1 MKRARVGLTK
11 STTALP
17 PDPIPDQLR
26 KAFHDAMCLYADW
39 NPALPEPE
47 VQIGGSSHAI
57 GAVCA
62 LVEKFDD
69 RLPEEIFERLML
81 HMREIRYTLLRQKL
95 VAGHSYAAAGRCFL
109 RLIEDRKRHFLVP

>member
-1 MKRARVGLTK
+1 VERARVGLTK

-17 PDPIPDQLR
+17 PDPIPDQLCQ
-26 KAFHDAMCLYADW
+26 AFRDAVLLYVDW
-39 NPALPEPE
+39 NPALSEPE
-47 VQIGGSSHAI
+47 VQIGDSSHAI
-57 GAVCA
+57 SAVCA

-69 RLPEEIFERLML
+69 RLPDEIFERLIL
-81 HMREIRYTLLRQKL
+81 HIREIRYTLLRQKL

>member
-1 MKRARVGLTK
+1 MKRASV
-11 STTALP
+11 
-17 PDPIPDQLR
+17 PDPIPGQLR
-26 KAFHDAMCLYADW
+26 KAFHDAVWLYAGW

-47 VQIGGSSHAI
+47 VQIRGSSHSI
-57 GAVCA
+57 SAVCA

-81 HMREIRYTLLRQKL
+81 HTREIRYTLLRQKL

>member
-1 MKRARVGLTK
+1 MKRTRVGLTK

-26 KAFHDAMCLYADW
+26 KAFHDAVWLYADW
-39 NPALPEPE
+39 NPALPEPQ

-69 RLPEEIFERLML
+69 RLPEEIFERLMFY
-81 HMREIRYTLLRQKL
+81 MREIRYTLLRQKL
-95 VAGHSYAAAGRCFL
+95 VAGHCYAAAGRCFL

>member
-1 MKRARVGLTK
+1 L
-11 STTALP
+11 L

-26 KAFHDAMCLYADW
+26 KAFRDAVWLYADW
-39 NPALPEPE
+39 NSALPEPQ
-47 VQIGGSSHAI
+47 VQIGGSSHASSSHAI
-57 GAVCA
+57 SAVCA

-95 VAGHSYAAAGRCFL
+95 VAGHSYGAAGRCFL

>member
-1 MKRARVGLTK
+1 VGLTK

-26 KAFHDAMCLYADW
+26 KAFHDAVRLYADW

-47 VQIGGSSHAI
+47 VQIGRSSHAI
-57 GAVCA
+57 SAACA
-62 LVEKFDD
+62 LVEKFED
-69 RLPEEIFERLML
+69 RLPDEIFERLML
-81 HMREIRYTLLRQKL
+81 DMRDIRYTLLRQKL

>member
-1 MKRARVGLTK
+1 VGLIK

-26 KAFHDAMCLYADW
+26 KAFHDAVWLYAHW
-39 NPALPEPE
+39 NPALPEPQ

-57 GAVCA
+57 SAVCA
-62 LVEKFDD
+62 FVEKFDD
-69 RLPEEIFERLML
+69 RLPEEMFERLML

-95 VAGHSYAAAGRCFL
+95 VAEHSYAAAGRCFL

>member
-1 MKRARVGLTK
+1 MKRARVERTK

-26 KAFHDAMCLYADW
+26 KAFHDAVWLYADW
-39 NPALPEPE
+39 NPALPEPQ

-57 GAVCA
+57 SAVCA
-62 LVEKFDD
+62 FVEKFDD
-69 RLPEEIFERLML
+69 RLPEEMFERLML

>member
-1 MKRARVGLTK
+1 MREWGLTK
-11 STTALP
+11 SATALP
-17 PDPIPDQLR
+17 PDPIPNQLR
-26 KAFHDAMCLYADW
+26 KAFRDAVCLYADW

-47 VQIGGSSHAI
+47 VQIGDSLHAI
-57 GAVCA
+57 SVVCA

-81 HMREIRYTLLRQKL
+81 DMREIRYTLLRQKL
-95 VAGHSYAAAGRCFL
+95 VAGHSYAAAGRSFL